1 MNKSTLRQRFRRY
14 RFNANYHA
22 LAISDLESKCKHV
35 THIATYLPIQNE
47 IDTIPFIEWAL
58 SQSKHIYIPRP
69 YATGSGYDIA
79 EVTNLTTGLV
89 EGPYNIRVP
98 HPDCAGYDPKKIEL
112 WIVPGLAF
120 TENGARLGQGG
131 GHYDRLLA
139 NTPGQKLGVAH
150 RCQQSDALP
159 QDKWD
164 VSMDYVLFY

>member
-1 MNKSTLRQRFRRY
+1 MDKSTLRQRFRRY
-14 RFNANYHA
+14 RSNAPYHA
-22 LAISDLESKCKHV
+22 LAISDLESKCKNI

-79 EVTNLTTGLV
+79 EVTNLTTSLV
-89 EGPYNIRVP
+89 EGPYNIKVP
-98 HPDCAGYDPKKIEL
+98 HPDCACYDPNKIQL

-120 TENGARLGQGG
+120 TENGVRLGQGG

-139 NTPGQKLGVAH
+139 NTPGQKIGVAH
-150 RCQQSDALP
+150 RCQHAETLP
-159 QDKWD
+159 QDEWD
-164 VSMDYVLFY
+164 VSMDHVLFY